1 MEKIFFNPETIK
13 EVRLVYKF
21 IKLSETIDLI
31 HKKGEI
37 VKHWTGLDYIAK
49 EDMYMTGF
57 IRTRTGYLSSIK
69 KYLDNIYGDGYFDSQ
84 FDIGPDS
91 KIYYKPCIKL
101 YFIDDTVRTRIFNTD
116 EELENHYKKYL
127 EPYLNKFIHVNSLCV

>member
-21 IKLSETIDLI
+21 TKLSETIDLI
-31 HKKGEI
+31 HKKGDT
-37 VKHWTGLDYIAK
+37 VKHWTGWDYIAK
-49 EDMYMTGF
+49 EDMYITGF

-69 KYLDNIYGDGYFDSQ
+69 KYLDNIHGDGDFDSR

-91 KIYYKPCIKL
+91 RIYYKPHIKL
-101 YFIDDTVRTRIFNTD
+101 YFIDNTVRTKIFNTD
-116 EELENHYKKYL
+116 EELKSCYKKYL
-127 EPYLNKFIHVNSLCV
+127 EQYLNKFIHINTLCV